1 VSNTVSFVLVF
12 SLIVSSVGIVTTAG
26 FDSLQDVQESQQAES
41 SAALMRSAGAG
52 INGVA
57 NGERP
62 SFRSSLAL
70 SGGQLA
76 VTNETTVGVEVSN
89 ATGTPL
95 DETYRPG
102 ALSYRANDRNVTYQS
117 GLLARGAERRR
128 AVLLA
133 GAGFR
138 CVPGDYATVTLVRV
152 RSDDGPAVAGGPVT
166 VEASDRTPRPPQN
179 RSGPVYPTNTTAASP
194 TGVVLTV
201 DGPYERA
208 WEDALTD
215 RGFSTTGSG
224 GLECSADRVYV
235 RAPTVG
241 VGLS

>member
-1 VSNTVSFVLVF
+1 VSFVLVF
-12 SLIVSSVGIVTTAG
+12 SLIISSVGIVTTVG
-26 FDSLQDVQESQQAES
+26 FDSLEDVQRTQQAES

-70 SGGQLA
+70 SGGRLV
-76 VTNETTVGVEVSN
+76 VTNETTVGVVVRNGS
-89 ATGTPL
+89 GTPPL
-95 DETYRPG
+95 DESYRPN

-138 CVPGDYATVTLVRV
+138 CEPGSYATVTLVRL
-152 RSDDGPAVAGGPVT
+152 RSGQGPAVAGGPVT
-166 VEASDRTPRPPQN
+166 VEAVDSRPQPPRN
-179 RSGPVYPTNTTAASP
+179 RSGVVYPNGTASP
-194 TGVVLTV
+194 TEVVVTV

-215 RGFSTTGSG
+215 RGFSTTAGG
-224 GLECSADRVYV
+224 GLECAADRVYV
-235 RAPTVG
+235 RVPTVE
-241 VGLS
+241 VRLS